1 MREHHD
7 TILTID
13 LGGELART
21 IVHKIRDF
29 NVYCEL
35 LTPYRV
41 MHKESLTDRTL
52 KGIVVTGRIDSTVCV
67 EKENTCITTPGLWEK
82 ILCADVPVFAIG
94 TAAVEMLRASGV
106 DDENLFFDVE
116 LVAMKKPGEQA
127 LILEPFSVSDHLEP
141 FLFDVC
147 GCSGDWTV
155 KAFIEEATADIRNQV
170 GDKHVVC
177 GLSGGVDSSVV
188 AMLIHKAIG
197 DQLTC
202 IFVDHGFMRK
212 NEPQMIRE
220 TFADT
225 FKIRLISVD
234 ASDRFIDRV
243 EGILDPERKRKIIG
257 EEFIRVFEEEASKF
271 SGSTFLAQGTI
282 YPDVIESG
290 EGGEVVKSHHNV
302 GGLPENIDFIGLVE
316 PLDVLFKEE
325 VRAVGRALGL
335 PSALV
340 DRQPFPG
347 PGLAIRC
354 LGGITREKLHI
365 LREAD
370 AIFRE
375 SIVEHGFTD
384 LVSQYFAVMTGLQ
397 SVGVVDGIR
406 TYDYTIALRAIRT
419 DDFMVARPVEFP
431 WSFLQHVTNRIT
443 MEVPHVSR
451 VVYELTGKPPA
462 TIEWE

>member
-1 MREHHD
+1 MREYHD
-7 TILTID
+7 TILIVD
-13 LGGELART
+13 LGGGLARV
-21 IVHKIRDF
+21 IVHKIRDL
-29 NVYCEL
+29 NIYAEIL
-35 LTPYRV
+35 SPQR
-41 MHKESLTDRTL
+41 MIRHESLTGETL
-52 KGIVVTGRIDSTVCV
+52 KGIVVTGRIDSSVCADDAA
-67 EKENTCITTPGLWEK
+67 TCLTPGLWEK
-82 ILCADVPVFAIG
+82 ILQAELPVFAIG
-94 TAAVEMLRASGV
+94 TAAVEMLKASGL
-106 DDENLFFDVE
+106 EQEKAIFGVE
-116 LVAMKKPGEQA
+116 LVSMKKPAEEPV
-127 LILEPFSVSDHLEP
+127 ILEPFSIDEHLEP

-155 KAFIEEATADIRNQV
+155 ESFIEKAVKEVQRQV

-212 NEPQMIRE
+212 EEPRMIRE
-220 TFADT
+220 MFSGT
-225 FKIRLISVD
+225 FKIPLVAVD

-243 EGILDPERKRKIIG
+243 EGELDPERKRKLIG
-257 EEFIRVFEEEASKF
+257 EEFIRVFEEEARKIE
-271 SGSTFLAQGTI
+271 GAAFLAQGTI
-282 YPDVIESG
+282 YPDIIESG
-290 EGGEVVKSHHNV
+290 DGGEVVKSHHNV
-302 GGLPENIDFIGLVE
+302 GGLPENLMFEGIVE
-316 PLDVLFKEE
+316 PLRALFKEE

-335 PSALV
+335 PSSLV

-354 LGGITREKLHI
+354 LGGITREKLEI

-375 SIVEHGFTD
+375 SIVERGYTD

-397 SVGVVDGIR
+397 SVGVEDGVR
-406 TYDYTIALRAIRT
+406 TYDYTIALRAVKT

-431 WSFLQHVTNRIT
+431 WSFLQYVTKRIT
-443 MEVPHVSR
+443 TEVPHVSR

>member
-1 MREHHD
+1 MRAHHD

-13 LGGELART
+13 LGGELARV
-21 IVHKIRDF
+21 IVHKIRDL
-29 NVYCEL
+29 NIYCEL
-35 LTPYRV
+35 ITPHRAIYR
-41 MHKESLTDRTL
+41 ETLTDETR
-52 KGIVVTGRIDSTVCV
+52 KGIVVTGRIDSTACAD
-67 EKENTCITTPGLWEK
+67 TAADGTTPELWEK

-94 TAAVEMLRASGV
+94 TAAIEMLRASGF

-116 LVAMKKPGEQA
+116 LVAMKKPGEQVVV
-127 LILEPFSVSDHLEP
+127 LEPFSVGDHLEP

-155 KAFIEEATADIRNQV
+155 EAFIEEATADIRNKV
-170 GDKHVVC
+170 GDSHVVC

-212 NEPQMIRE
+212 DEPQMIRE
-220 TFADT
+220 MFADT
-225 FKIRLISVD
+225 FKIRLIAVD
-234 ASDRFIDRV
+234 ATDRFIGRV
-243 EGILDPERKRKIIG
+243 EGVLDPERKRKIIG

-271 SGSTFLAQGTI
+271 GGSAYLAQGTI

-290 EGGEVVKSHHNV
+290 GGGEVVKSHHNV
-302 GGLPENIDFIGLVE
+302 GGLPENIDFVGIVE

-335 PSALV
+335 PAALV

-354 LGGITREKLHI
+354 LGGITREKLEI

-370 AIFRE
+370 AIFRDA
-375 SIVEHGFTD
+375 IIEHGFTD

-397 SVGVVDGIR
+397 SVGVVDGVR
-406 TYDYTIALRAIRT
+406 TYDYTIALRAVKT

-443 MEVPHVSR
+443 TEVPHVSR